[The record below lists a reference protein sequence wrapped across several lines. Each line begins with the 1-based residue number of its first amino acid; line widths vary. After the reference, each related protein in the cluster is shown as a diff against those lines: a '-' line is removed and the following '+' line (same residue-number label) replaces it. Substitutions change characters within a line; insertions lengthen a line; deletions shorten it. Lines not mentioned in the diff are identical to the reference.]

1 MTYRDLL
8 DSLQLMAELE
18 PSMLNRTVMAS
29 WEDAEFFSV
38 DNLMVE
44 PLGNDYHDQKQPL
57 LILGD

>member
-8 DSLQLMAELE
+8 DQLQLMAELE

-29 WEDAEFFSV
+29 FEDAEFFSV

>member
-8 DSLQLMAELE
+8 DSLQMMAELE

-29 WEDAEFFSV
+29 FEDAEFFSV
-38 DNLMVE
+38 ESLMIE

>member
-29 WEDAEFFSV
+29 FQDAEFFSV
-38 DNLMVE
+38 ENLMVE

>member
-8 DSLQLMAELE
+8 DNLQLMVELE

-29 WEDAEFFSV
+29 YEDMEFFSV

-44 PLGNDYHDQKQPL
+44 PLGNDYHDNKQPL
-57 LILGD
+57 LILGS

>member
-1 MTYRDLL
+1 MLYRELL
-8 DSLQLMAELE
+8 DKLQMMAELE

>member
-8 DSLQLMAELE
+8 DQLQLMAELE

-29 WEDAEFFSV
+29 FEDAEFFSV
-38 DNLMVE
+38 ENLMVE

>member
-8 DSLQLMAELE
+8 NGLQMMAEME

-29 WEDAEFFSV
+29 YEDVEFFSV

-44 PLGNDYHDQKQPL
+44 PLGNDFHDQKQPL
-57 LILGD
+57 LVLGV

>member
-1 MTYRDLL
+1 MTYRNLL
-8 DSLQLMAELE
+8 DQLQMMAEME

-29 WEDAEFFSV
+29 FEDTEFFSV

-44 PLGNDYHDQKQPL
+44 PLGNDFHDQKQPL

>member
-8 DSLQLMAELE
+8 DRLQLMAELE

-38 DNLMVE
+38 ENLMVE

>member
-1 MTYRDLL
+1 MLYRELL
-8 DSLQLMAELE
+8 DKLQMMAELE

-29 WEDAEFFSV
+29 FEDAEFFSV